1 MFPPIDSEQIDIDL
15 LSNFNGSEDL
25 DSLDECE
32 SESDSVKTQNYLEDY
47 IYRNDL
53 SSRAH
58 ETLKYLVQSNAYHSK
73 KRLCYLW
80 ELKGYQSLE
89 DEIITYIRSFP
100 ERIYTNETRLKGY
113 YLNEINTSMHK
124 TVLHSFIPVETEA
137 EGDCIYHAISI
148 ALTGKGSLLSAI
160 RFATVAKIIK
170 FKVSLEA
177 RVMRR
182 FDERSRTIYS
192 GEYTFKLKDFALS
205 AGVPRSLYK
214 ININEIRFS
223 THLNNANLDPIAKS
237 IFNYARTFNQF
248 TVFMI
253 TNRPVHCYGVLVGSA
268 QRSLWSLEF
277 ADRPQSILFMSV

>member
-1 MFPPIDSEQIDIDL
+1 M
-15 LSNFNGSEDL
+15 
-25 DSLDECE
+25 
-32 SESDSVKTQNYLEDY
+32 
-47 IYRNDL
+47 
-53 SSRAH
+53 
-58 ETLKYLVQSNAYHSK
+58 
-73 KRLCYLW
+73 
-80 ELKGYQSLE
+80 
-89 DEIITYIRSFP
+89 
-100 ERIYTNETRLKGY
+100 
-113 YLNEINTSMHK
+113 
-124 TVLHSFIPVETEA
+124 VLHSFIPVETEA

-160 RFATVAKIIK
+160 RFATVTKIIK

-214 ININEIRFS
+214 ININKIRFP

-237 IFNYARTFNQF
+237 IFNYARTFHQF
-248 TVFMI
+248 TVSMI

-277 ADRPQSILFMSV
+277 AD

>member
-58 ETLKYLVQSNAYHSK
+58 ETLKYLVQNNAYHSK

-124 TVLHSFIPVETEA
+124 TVLNSFIPVET
-137 EGDCIYHAISI
+137 
-148 ALTGKGSLLSAI
+148 
-160 RFATVAKIIK
+160 
-170 FKVSLEA
+170 
-177 RVMRR
+177 
-182 FDERSRTIYS
+182 RS
-192 GEYTFKLKDFALS
+192 
-205 AGVPRSLYK
+205 
-214 ININEIRFS
+214 
-223 THLNNANLDPIAKS
+223 
-237 IFNYARTFNQF
+237 
-248 TVFMI
+248 
-253 TNRPVHCYGVLVGSA
+253 
-268 QRSLWSLEF
+268 
-277 ADRPQSILFMSV
+277 